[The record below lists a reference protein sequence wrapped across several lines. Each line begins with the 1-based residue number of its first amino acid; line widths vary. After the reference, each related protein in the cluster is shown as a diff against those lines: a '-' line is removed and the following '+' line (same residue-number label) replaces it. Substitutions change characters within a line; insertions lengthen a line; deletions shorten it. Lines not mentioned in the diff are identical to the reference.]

1 MRDSDMIIHKL
12 YGGQDITVIPISDV
26 HLGSEECMEDR
37 FERFVQSVAE
47 TPNVYVTLG
56 GDLID
61 NGTKNSVTNVYRAV
75 YPPHVQ
81 KRRMAELLKPIKDRI
96 LCAVSG
102 NHERRSSS
110 GKGGV
115 DDDPTYDILCKL
127 DIEDI
132 YRENLAI
139 VKIQLGRETRA
150 NSELRPTYIMAVAH
164 GAGGGYLP
172 GASVNRG
179 QRYGYIFNGIDV
191 LVLGHTHV
199 PYNIKYKKIKVDPHN
214 NKITEENFKVIC
226 ATSWLEY
233 DGYPI
238 QKMLYPAAFAEQTMI
253 LSGKGKGITITM
265 R

>member
-12 YGGQDITVIPISDV
+12 YGGHDITVIPFSDT
-26 HLGSEECMEDR
+26 HFGSEECMEDLLR
-37 FERFVQSVAE
+37 QFIHSIKE

-61 NGTKNSVTNVYRAV
+61 NGTRNGITNVFRAK
-75 YPPHVQ
+75 YPPHIQ
-81 KRRMAELLKPIKDRI
+81 KREMANMLSEIRDRI
-96 LCAVSG
+96 LCFVPG
-102 NHERRSSS
+102 NHERRSN
-110 GKGGV
+110 KDA
-115 DDDPTYDILCKL
+115 DDCPMYDIAAKL
-127 DIEDI
+127 DLEHL

-139 VKIQLGRETRA
+139 VKLQLGQETRA
-150 NSELRPTYIMAVAH
+150 NSELRPTYIMAVTH

-191 LVLGHTHV
+191 LVLGHTYV

-214 NKITEENFKVIC
+214 NKVTEENFKVIC